1 MYDRRLAI
9 ESVARVG
16 PGQFVL
22 AFESPEIAASC
33 EPGHFVMVSTADC
46 IDPLLRRPMAVYRVL
61 RDDAGNRRGFSM
73 LIEVVGRG
81 TALLE
86 KKVPGDRVNVL
97 GPLGVP
103 FSLPVTD
110 LAGARAAG
118 PQSDNCAEQADTSGE
133 HADASEEQAE
143 TVGEHL
149 LVMGGVGSAPFPLLA
164 EELLARG
171 QRVRAFVGART
182 AEALLCVEDFVELGV
197 PVEVATDDG
206 TEGYHGFVVGP
217 LERYLGG
224 ADTAG
229 TFVYACGPSAMMKA
243 VHDIAERRDL
253 PLQVSF
259 EAPMAC
265 GIGVCLSCVLPVVD
279 EGGEGWRYARCC
291 REGPVFDSR
300 RLVWS

>member
-9 ESVARVG
+9 ESVTKVG

-22 AFESPEIAASC
+22 AFESAEIAALC
-33 EPGHFVMVSTADC
+33 QPGQFVMVSTADS
-46 IDPLLRRPMAVYRVL
+46 IDPLLRRPMAIYRRL
-61 RDDAGNRRGFSM
+61 CDDGGEARGFSM
-73 LIEVVGRG
+73 LVEVVGRG

-86 KKVPGDRVNVL
+86 KKSPGDALDVL

-103 FSLPVTD
+103 FSLPE
-110 LAGARAAG
+110 
-118 PQSDNCAEQADTSGE
+118 PGE
-133 HADASEEQAE
+133 GTE
-143 TVGEHL
+143 EHL

-182 AEALLCVEDFVELGV
+182 AEALLCVEDFRQLGV
-197 PVEVATDDG
+197 PVDVATDDG

-217 LERYLGG
+217 LERYLNDSDSSD
-224 ADTAG
+224 ALL
-229 TFVYACGPSAMMKA
+229 YACGPTPMMRA
-243 VHDIAERRDL
+243 VHDIAVAHEL

-265 GIGVCLSCVLPVVD
+265 GIGVCLSCVLPVVGAD
-279 EGGEGWRYARCC
+279 GEGWSYARCC

-300 RLVWS
+300 KLVWE

>member
-46 IDPLLRRPMAVYRVL
+46 IDPLLRRPMAIYRVL
-61 RDDAGNRRGFSM
+61 RDGRGEPRGFSI
-73 LIEVVGRG
+73 LVEVVGRG

-86 KKVPGDRVNVL
+86 QKVVGDTVKVL

-103 FSLPVTD
+103 FRLP
-110 LAGARAAG
+110 AADE
-118 PQSDNCAEQADTSGE
+118 P
-133 HADASEEQAE
+133 
-143 TVGEHL
+143 VGEQM

-171 QRVRAFVGART
+171 HRVRAFVGARS
-182 AEALLCVEDFVELGV
+182 AEHLLCVEDFVELEV

-206 TEGYHGFVVGP
+206 SEGFHGFVVGP
-217 LERYLGG
+217 LERHLAG

-229 TFVYACGPSAMMKA
+229 ATLYACGPTPMMKA
-243 VHDIAERRDL
+243 VHDIAEGRGL

-279 EGGEGWRYARCC
+279 DSDEGWKYARCC

-300 RLVWS
+300 RLVWT